1 MSDIVS
7 ADVDETKQML
17 INVENELARLSLTP
31 ASLEAQKAVKGCVYH
46 IILRAIALSKDPA
59 VPVAESKRLFEI
71 AQEIIADAGLSS
83 ETDLKE
89 RLADLINAMVDQDDL
104 AIQFR
109 FYRLQNSEYFKTVF
123 ELIRN
128 ESALKS
134 EEYDNLNENVKQ
146 VRAQVQK
153 MTKKKN
159 VLRVFLVSLLALG
172 VLLFT
177 IISSIVIIL
186 ALLGGNNGGANT
198 RFERSSSWA
207 PPPVIYQI
215 QEARE

>member
-1 MSDIVS
+1 MSNIVS

-31 ASLEAQKAVKGCVYH
+31 ASPDAQRAVKGCVYH
-46 IILRAIALSKDPA
+46 LILRAIAISKDPA
-59 VPVAESKRLFEI
+59 VPVSESKRLFEI

-89 RLADLINAMVDQDDL
+89 RLSDLINAMVDQDDL

-128 ESALKS
+128 ESALKT
-134 EEYDNLNENVKQ
+134 EEYENLSENIKQ
-146 VRAQVQK
+146 IRAVTNK
-153 MTKKKN
+153 MAKKKS
-159 VLRVFLVSLLALG
+159 VLRIFLVSLLALG

-186 ALLGGNNGGANT
+186 ALLGSNNAASNT
-198 RFERSSSWA
+198 RYERSGSLA
-207 PPPVIYQI
+207 LPPMII

>member
-1 MSDIVS
+1 MSNIVS

-31 ASLEAQKAVKGCVYH
+31 ASPDAQKAVKGCVYH
-46 IILRAIALSKDPA
+46 LILRAIAISKDPA
-59 VPVAESKRLFEI
+59 VPVSESKRLFEI

-83 ETDLKE
+83 ETDLKD
-89 RLADLINAMVDQDDL
+89 RLSDLINAMVDQDDL

-123 ELIRN
+123 ELIKN
-128 ESALKS
+128 ESALKT
-134 EEYDNLNENVKQ
+134 EEYENLNENIKQ
-146 VRAQVQK
+146 IKAVTNK
-153 MTKKKN
+153 MAKKRS
-159 VLRVFLVSLLALG
+159 VLRIFLVSLFALG

-186 ALLGGNNGGANT
+186 ALLGSNNAASNT
-198 RFERSSSWA
+198 RYERSGSLA
-207 PPPVIYQI
+207 LPPIV